1 MCISDTTLPI
11 SVLSHLS
18 PTVIVILCLFDVTQR
33 CTKSQS
39 ACGTTKRSATSVCRV
54 CKDDKHVTIVCT
66 LETLMN
72 QTSLH
77 YLSVAIWGIIAV
89 FEDFIWSQK
98 LSAASRPRAMK
109 GGGGRW
115 EAQCHFY
122 VCSSCLWMEWRFSV
136 CMPKYLSKS
145 WIADTICC
153 SISSNTKSERM
164 LLMFPCTLMVEILMT
179 NKKGYFLFILAV
191 ALSCFS

>member
-18 PTVIVILCLFDVTQR
+18 PTVVVILCLFGVTQR

-109 GGGGRW
+109 FGRVDEKHSVSFMFAHRACGW
-115 EAQCHFY
+115 SEG
-122 VCSSCLWMEWRFSV
+122 SV
-136 CMPKYLSKS
+136 CVCQS
-145 WIADTICC
+145 ICQIRELLIQYVVPFQAIQSPRGCCWC
-153 SISSNTKSERM
+153 SR
-164 LLMFPCTLMVEILMT
+164 VH
-179 NKKGYFLFILAV
+179 
-191 ALSCFS
+191 